1 MERYLDGD
9 PLQGLVGKIPVPDYP
24 AAPAA
29 AMTEDRDGRFDWHDF
44 YVSYDPATRQD
55 KFYGSAQP
63 VGSYVFDVT
72 RPEQPKLITSITG
85 APGQT
90 RDHTLVA
97 TPDGRYVITESHFQ
111 YRPLQLYD
119 LKPGLDGEVQ
129 TISRP
134 IAWTVDWAT
143 HAHNFEIRWPYV
155 FVAAYEYGMQV
166 ITADGAK
173 DPDRVLA
180 LFADSASVTIVSS
193 GQLRSSRSA
202 FRDALE
208 ALYGSIRKLEIVEDE
223 VRVAALGPDAAILT
237 ATYAYERIAL
247 DSTVIRGRA
256 AITYGCR
263 RRNGERE
270 IVHYHFSRAP
280 GST

>member
-111 YRPLQLYD
+111 YRPLQFYD

-134 IAWTVDWAT
+134 IAAWTVDWAT

-166 ITADGAK
+166 INMMDPTNPYTVGYYDTFDGPHARGGKDPAGIQPPHPSTHTADGAFGL
-173 DPDRVLA
+173 DVRNADGLVVLGDFTTGVWA
-180 LFADSASVTIVSS
+180 LKMDGFDGWNGHEWGVPNASSA
-193 GQLRSSRSA
+193 Q
-202 FRDALE
+202 DWE
-208 ALYGSIRKLEIVEDE
+208 N
-223 VRVAALGPDAAILT
+223 GPD
-237 ATYAYERIAL
+237 
-247 DSTVIRGRA
+247 G
-256 AITYGCR
+256 
-263 RRNGERE
+263 
-270 IVHYHFSRAP
+270 AP
-280 GST
+280 PPARVTLR